1 MFSMNQTIIIQK
13 QLLQDLKQSIEQ
25 NTNISHI
32 KLKLDVAV
40 FYVSLLNS
48 IPSFYR
54 EDNNENDSS
63 VALHSKKLQSYNW
76 KYSEYINFLL
86 EQGFII
92 KVSNYGVDIGE
103 CNHYNITD
111 EYYKDEVINY
121 MITSKTLLKAIEKM
135 DCKEN
140 EKSFNKRKYC
150 EETRPHL
157 IKFFDETLRIDEV
170 NALEIVNPLLKQG
183 EVRKYISARHLINE
197 FKHRDWHYS
206 VKPNTD
212 NRLHS
217 SMTRLNKILRPYIT
231 YDGERLGSVDIKSS
245 QPYFFCVVLKAIIN
259 QDKDLLKQIGATR
272 LLNNKH
278 IQRLFNLDLDK
289 EEISNFIN
297 LVINKDFY
305 EYFSNILQIKYNE
318 EGKPYRVVSN
328 FSSKNKWFAQRNRTI
343 VFKSKRDLAKNVIME
358 IFFSKPRTT
367 ISEAKS
373 FKQEFPSVF
382 GVISYIKGMGVSF
395 DGLLTNVESY
405 CLLDCVA
412 KKFSKEHP
420 DVPLFSIHDSLVT
433 TQQHLLKLK
442 DNVELSLTNVTTLKV
457 TLIKETY

>member
-1 MFSMNQTIIIQK
+1 MNQTIVIQEH
-13 QLLQDLKQSIEQ
+13 LLWDLKQSIEQ
-25 NTNISHI
+25 NNKISHI

-54 EDNNENDSS
+54 KDNNESDCSI
-63 VALHSKKLQSYNW
+63 ALHSKKLQSYNW

-103 CNHYNITD
+103 CNHYQIAD
-111 EYYKDEVINY
+111 EYYKNEVINY
-121 MITSKTLLKAIEKM
+121 TITDNTLLKAIERT

-140 EKSFNKRKYC
+140 EETFNKRLYC
-150 EETRPHL
+150 EQTRPHL
-157 IKFFDETLRIDEV
+157 IKFFDDKLKIDEIK
-170 NALEIVNPLLKQG
+170 ALEIINPLLKQG
-183 EVRKYISARHLINE
+183 EVRKYTSAKHLINE
-197 FKHRDWHYS
+197 FKYKDWHYS
-206 VKPNTD
+206 VKPDTD

-217 SMTRLNKILRPYIT
+217 SITRLNKILRPCIT
-231 YDGERLGSVDIKSS
+231 YNGERLGSIDIKSS
-245 QPYFFCVVLKAIIN
+245 QPYFFCLILKAIMN
-259 QDKDLLKQIGATR
+259 QNKGLLKRIGATK

-278 IQRLFNLDLDK
+278 VQSLFNLDLDK
-289 EEISNFIN
+289 DEVDNFIN
-297 LVINKDFY
+297 IVINGDFY

-318 EGKPYRVVSN
+318 DGKPYRVVSN
-328 FSSKNKWFAQRNRTI
+328 FSSKGKWFAQPTRTI

-367 ISEAKS
+367 IPQAKS

-382 GVISYIKGMGVSF
+382 KVMSYIKDMGVSF

-412 KKFSKEHP
+412 KEFSEEHP

-433 TQQHLLKLK
+433 TQQHLSKLK
-442 DNVELSLTNVTTLKV
+442 DNVEISLTNITTLRI
-457 TLIKETY
+457 TLIKEIY